1 VNTDGGANGQKP
13 NGGAPLRAP
22 PFCFAYTLGAPRG
35 TKDRTSEAIPAARSL
50 LALRRRGR
58 LSLWVGNEVLSVNN
72 VYLVVLIA
80 ALLAGC
86 ATASS
91 GVGQVKEIEPGT
103 YKIGVGAAG
112 NSVLIGGND
121 ASNAAVEQ
129 AGQYCR
135 TKGQKL
141 VIVPTPGRD
150 VTFRCGDAVKPG
162 E

>member
-1 VNTDGGANGQKP
+1 M
-13 NGGAPLRAP
+13 
-22 PFCFAYTLGAPRG
+22 
-35 TKDRTSEAIPAARSL
+35 
-50 LALRRRGR
+50 
-58 LSLWVGNEVLSVNN
+58 LSVNN

-135 TKGQKL
+135 AKGQKL
-141 VIVPTPGRD
+141 VIVPTAGRD
-150 VTFRCGDAVKPG
+150 VTFRCGDTVKPG